1 MGIDIFTLIAQIVNF
16 VVLLVLLRAFLY
28 RPIRRVMRER
38 EQRIADEH
46 AAAKE
51 AGEEAEARAEELRR
65 EREELEATRRERLAE
80 IEGEAEELREERLAE
95 AREEA
100 EAARERWREA
110 LARERDDLADAVR
123 GKAAAVL
130 ADALRRG
137 WRELADEELEAR
149 AIEVFA
155 RRLDDLEDG
164 QRSALAEAARGG
176 ELVFTTAFEA
186 TEERREALLAAMRES
201 LLGEDDDG
209 EIEAGFERDPEL
221 IAGVTLRAGD
231 LRVGWTARAQLDDLE
246 RGWAGIGEDG

>member
-1 MGIDIFTLIAQIVNF
+1 MGIDTFTLVAQIVNF

-28 RPIRRVMRER
+28 RPIMRVMRER

-46 AAAKE
+46 AAAE
-51 AGEEAEARAEELRR
+51 QAREEAEARAEELKR
-65 EREELEATRRERLAE
+65 EREELEEARRERLAE
-80 IEGEAEELREERLAE
+80 VEREAERLREERLAE
-95 AREEA
+95 VREEA

-110 LARERDDLADAVR
+110 LERERDELADAVR
-123 GKAAAVL
+123 GGAAAVL
-130 ADALRRG
+130 ADALQRG

-155 RRLDDLEDG
+155 RRLGELGDEE
-164 QRSALAEAARGG
+164 RAALAEAARGG

-186 TEERREALLAAMRES
+186 TDERREALLAAVGES
-201 LLGEDDDG
+201 LLGDDDAAP
-209 EIEAGFERDPEL
+209 EADFERDPAL

-246 RGWAGIGEDG
+246 RGWAGSEDDG

>member
-1 MGIDIFTLIAQIVNF
+1 MGIDTFTLVAQIVNF

-28 RPIRRVMRER
+28 RPIMRVMRER

-46 AAAKE
+46 AAAE
-51 AGEEAEARAEELRR
+51 QAREEAEARAEALKR
-65 EREELEATRRERLAE
+65 EREELEEARRERLAE
-80 IEGEAEELREERLAE
+80 VEREAERLREERLAE
-95 AREEA
+95 VREEA

-110 LARERDDLADAVR
+110 LERERDELADAVR
-123 GKAAAVL
+123 GGAAAVL

-137 WRELADEELEAR
+137 WRELADEDLEAR

-155 RRLDDLEDG
+155 RRLGELDDE
-164 QRSALAEAARGG
+164 QRASLAEAARGG

-186 TEERREALLAAMRES
+186 TDDRREALLAAVRES
-201 LLGEDDDG
+201 LLGDDDP
-209 EIEAGFERDPEL
+209 APAADFERDPAL

-246 RGWAGIGEDG
+246 RGWAGSEDDG

>member
-1 MGIDIFTLIAQIVNF
+1 MGIDVFTLIAQLVNF

-28 RPIRRVMRER
+28 RPIMRVMRER

-80 IEGEAEELREERLAE
+80 IEREAEELREERLAE

-110 LARERDDLADAVR
+110 LARERDELADAVR

-155 RRLDDLEDG
+155 RRLDGLEDG
-164 QRSALAEAARGG
+164 QRSALAGAARGG
-176 ELVFTTAFEA
+176 ELLFTTAFEA
-186 TEERREALLAAMRES
+186 TDERRESLLAAVRS
-201 LLGEDDDG
+201 LLGEDHG
-209 EIEAGFERDPEL
+209 ETLEADFERDPEL

-246 RGWAGIGEDG
+246 RGWAGIGEEG

>member
-1 MGIDIFTLIAQIVNF
+1 MGIDTFTLIAQLVNF
-16 VVLLVLLRAFLY
+16 GVLLLLLRAFLY
-28 RPIRRVMRER
+28 RPIMRVMRER

-46 AAAKE
+46 AAAE
-51 AGEEAEARAEELRR
+51 RAREESETRAEELRR
-65 EREELEATRRERLAE
+65 ERDELEEARSERLAE
-80 IEGEAEELREERLAE
+80 IEREAERLREERLAE
-95 AREEA
+95 VREEA

-110 LARERDDLADAVR
+110 LERERDGLADAVR
-123 GKAAAVL
+123 GGAAAVL

-155 RRLDDLEDG
+155 RRLGELGDED
-164 QRSALAEAARGG
+164 RASLVEAARGG

-186 TEERREALLAAMRES
+186 TDERRES
-201 LLGEDDDG
+201 LLAAVRSLLAEDDDTLL
-209 EIEAGFERDPEL
+209 EADFERDPEL

-246 RGWAGIGEDG
+246 HGWTGSEADG